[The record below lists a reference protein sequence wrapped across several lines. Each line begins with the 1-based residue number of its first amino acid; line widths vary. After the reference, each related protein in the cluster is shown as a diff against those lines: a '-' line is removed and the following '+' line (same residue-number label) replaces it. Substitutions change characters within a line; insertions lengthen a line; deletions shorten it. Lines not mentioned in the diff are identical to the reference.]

1 MMSKWCRYL
10 LLGLF
15 APLAWALEPPP
26 HNPVP
31 GGVAVLALPKAGVV
45 PPDLYYQ
52 GKPVM
57 TLRHDSRWW
66 AVVGIALDTKP
77 GWRQLEQSINGHALE
92 PIRFQVQAKD
102 YPAQYITL
110 RNKNYVEPDQATQ
123 RRIAR
128 EAKLR
133 EQALNAW
140 SEQLPQTLRFIK
152 PVQGRF
158 SSEFGLRR
166 FFNKKPRRPHS
177 GLDIA
182 AARGTP
188 IIAPAAGRVVATE
201 DLFFNGKTV
210 FLDHGQGLVSMFCHL
225 DQINVQPGQMLN
237 TGVPMG
243 TVGSTG
249 RATGPHLHWSIA
261 LNGNLVEPRLFMR

>member
-1 MMSKWCRYL
+1 MIKKL
-10 LLGLF
+10 LLLWIF
-15 APLAWALEPPP
+15 VLPTWALEPPP

-31 GGVAVLALPKAGVV
+31 GGVAVLEIPNAGVV
-45 PPDLYYQ
+45 PPKLQYQ
-52 GKPVM
+52 GQTVM
-57 TLRHDSRWW
+57 TVRHDSRWW

-77 GWRQLEQSINGHALE
+77 GWQQVEQSLNGQALE
-92 PIRFQVQAKD
+92 PIRFQINGKD

-110 RNKNYVEPDQATQ
+110 RNNNYVEPDTATQ
-123 RRIAR
+123 QRIAR
-128 EAKLR
+128 ESKLR
-133 EQALNAW
+133 AEALNAW
-140 SEQLPQTLRFIK
+140 SEQLPESLRFIK

-182 AARGTP
+182 AARGSP

-210 FLDHGQGLVSMFCHL
+210 FLDHGRGLISMFCHM
-225 DQINVQPGQMLN
+225 DRIDVRPGQVLQ
-237 TGVPMG
+237 TGTPLG
-243 TVGSTG
+243 AVGSTG

-261 LNGNLVEPRLFMR
+261 LNGNLVEPRLFLR